1 MHTPTETQQRLIDRI
16 ASILESDAQI
26 SGAWLSGSLGKGAG
40 DELSDVDVLVATVN
54 DPADA
59 AARYL
64 AHVESIAPTVI
75 AKLHFGRVLNCVTPD
90 WERFDLVFVSVTE
103 LSRYNARDLKR
114 LFSRGGEPVPQ
125 GAAPSEPSRFEDNL
139 TEFFRIVGLGPVVL
153 GRQEFIVALDGVG
166 LLRKIVIDTMLEQNG
181 VTQAAR
187 GGVLKLNAFLTDAQ
201 REALLSL
208 PPLQTTPAS
217 LVAMNRAL
225 ADIFVPMARAMCAAR
240 GIAWPAAL
248 ERAALR
254 RLS

>member
-16 ASILESDAQI
+16 ASVLEADAQI

-40 DELSDVDVLVATVN
+40 DEFSDVDVLVATVN
-54 DPADA
+54 DPAEA

-64 AHVESIAPTVI
+64 ADIAFVAPTLI

-90 WERFDLVFVSVTE
+90 WERFDLVFVSVAE

-114 LFSRGGEPVPQ
+114 LFSRGDEPVAQ
-125 GAAPSEPSRFEDNL
+125 AAVPSEPSRLEDNL

-166 LLRKIVIDTMLEQNG
+166 LLRKIVIDTMLELNG
-181 VTQAAR
+181 VTQAER

-217 LVAMNRAL
+217 LVATNRAL
-225 ADIFVPMARAMCAAR
+225 ADIFIPMARAMCAAR